1 METDLIIIVSVL
13 GSVAALL
20 LLLVVILFVQ
30 VSRLR
35 RVVKEMQATGRIRVQ
50 KLKMNNDRNHAF
62 HNPALSPDEELAKRG
77 FSMYSPEDR
86 DQDVEAGRDRER
98 ERQTG
103 GQLVDAL
110 AREIELRQQRQSA
123 PPFLLQSIED
133 NKRRSRALGNP
144 VANGRQ
150 SETNPN
156 FIY

>member
-1 METDLIIIVSVL
+1 MLPLSL
-13 GSVAALL
+13 QNSLL
-20 LLLVVILFVQ
+20 LLQCSHSSYNAPTPPSILSLPLQSFVQ
-30 VSRLR
+30 
-35 RVVKEMQATGRIRVQ
+35 
-50 KLKMNNDRNHAF
+50 
-62 HNPALSPDEELAKRG
+62 SPDEELAKRG

-86 DQDVEAGRDRER
+86 EQDVEAGRDRER